1 METHYEEY
9 EIVRV
14 VSDTRLIDSESYERI
29 YWRPDGKP
37 VAPGFYVVA
46 WPRGTDPTRYDERA
60 EFLGPYRWVEGAL
73 VALAQLKSGQR
84 RTAPPQHLSRW
95 DAPATASP
103 PESRNLPDERPPS
116 QPNR

>member
-1 METHYEEY
+1 METRYEDY

-37 VAPGFYVVA
+37 VAPGFYLVA
-46 WPRGTDPTRYDERA
+46 WPRGADPTRYDERA
-60 EFLGPYRWVEGAL
+60 EFMGPYRWVEGAL

-84 RTAPPQHLSRW
+84 RTAPPRPAAPS
-95 DAPATASP
+95 DEPATAP
-103 PESRNLPDERPPS
+103 LAEPRNLPGKHHAS
-116 QPNR
+116 QQNR

>member
-1 METHYEEY
+1 METYYEDY

-14 VSDTRLIDSESYERI
+14 VSDTRLIDSESCERV

-37 VAPGFYVVA
+37 VAPGFYLVA
-46 WPRGTDPTRYDERA
+46 WPRGADPTRYDERA

-84 RTAPPQHLSRW
+84 RTAPPR
-95 DAPATASP
+95 PANPLDEPASAA
-103 PESRNLPDERPPS
+103 LVERPSPAGKSPAS
-116 QPNR
+116 QQTR